1 MRVLYID
8 NQLGGHHQEYL
19 KALTE
24 SSTHGSVVILPAK
37 ADLPAEIKQYVFS
50 EDIESKNFAGYRRLI
65 SFIKQVADNENIDV
79 IHFLNFDPLLKYFG
93 VGLKKLR
100 KYSVIATFH
109 HYRYGRVHDFSR
121 KRIYKRCKYGVVHT
135 KHLKEYS
142 DKLGISNCVHIEYP
156 VFKDSSGISAKDS
169 RAYWHLNDGSK
180 VLLALGGTRRSK
192 GLDLLLEALDGVNEP
207 FQLLIA
213 GSVSDFDKE
222 FVESK
227 TSGYRDKVKMKLC
240 YLTDKEVQMAAA
252 ASDIVVLPYRKVF
265 DGASGP
271 LGEGVILGKCII
283 GPDHGSLGRI
293 ISENHLGYTFES
305 ENIDSLHSTIIS
317 SLTNEFVRDEKYK
330 NYQVSLDSRS
340 FVGKYEQLYK

>member
-1 MRVLYID
+1 M
-8 NQLGGHHQEYL
+8 
-19 KALTE
+19 
-24 SSTHGSVVILPAK
+24 
-37 ADLPAEIKQYVFS
+37 
-50 EDIESKNFAGYRRLI
+50 
-65 SFIKQVADNENIDV
+65 
-79 IHFLNFDPLLKYFG
+79 
-93 VGLKKLR
+93 
-100 KYSVIATFH
+100 
-109 HYRYGRVHDFSR
+109 
-121 KRIYKRCKYGVVHT
+121 
-135 KHLKEYS
+135 
-142 DKLGISNCVHIEYP
+142 
-156 VFKDSSGISAKDS
+156 
-169 RAYWHLNDGSK
+169 
-180 VLLALGGTRRSK
+180 
-192 GLDLLLEALDGVNEP
+192 LLEALDGVNEP